1 MMPRVTIALRLAT
14 PDDFAEVFPR
24 TRALND
30 HEGIDVTDEVLEA
43 ALRRLLGDG
52 SLGGVWL
59 ALRDGLVIGYALVAF
74 AYDLEFGG
82 RDAWLTELWIDDAA
96 RGSGSGRAVIEALDA
111 ELRAH
116 DIRALHL
123 QVRPENPAK
132 RLYERAGFAT
142 SPRQIM
148 TRRLT

>member
-1 MMPRVTIALRLAT
+1 MTIALRLAT
-14 PDDFAEVFPR
+14 PDDFADVFPR

-30 HEGIDVTDEVLEA
+30 HEGIEVTDAVLAA
-43 ALRRLLGDG
+43 ALRRLLADG
-52 SLGGVWL
+52 ALGGVWL
-59 ALRDGLVIGYALVAF
+59 VERAGGVIGYALVAF

-82 RDAWLTELWIDDAA
+82 RDAWLTELWIDDAG
-96 RGSGSGRAVIEALDA
+96 RGSGAGAAVIEALDR
-111 ELRAH
+111 ELRAR

-132 RLYERAGFAT
+132 RLYDRAGFAT